1 MQVFARAAAESPN
14 IVMISRLH
22 LAVFVVLATLGC
34 ATAHGVAPATVSGV
48 VRDSAGVPQIG
59 VVVQLLRNDLS
70 VISSVYTN
78 DKGHF
83 TISTVYPGKY
93 AVKAVAASFL
103 PSMREGVRVRS
114 ATVVNLTLN
123 TLYEVMQWLPS
134 EPRGDHAQKDDWKWT
149 LRSAAN
155 RPLLRW
161 LEDGPLVVVSDGSGS
176 APKLKARLM
185 ATGQEGSFGEQGE
198 RFSATVED
206 TPSTSRE
213 LLARVDFDP
222 GSDAGVESML
232 GFRQDLGYAG
242 SVQSVAAVVF
252 QPEVGIGASD
262 AASEQP
268 SGLEEAGVLS
278 QEMMNFGDEF
288 AAEVGS
294 EQVLAR
300 FSSHSGRTLAAALP
314 HASLAWRQG
323 DAEVRYRM
331 ATVLPSVSDADEAEA
346 KSSLPR
352 LSTRNGKLA
361 MEHGLHQEIGW
372 ERKTDR
378 SRMAVMLFDD
388 QIDNPVLEATTH
400 FAPGEAAQA
409 MLLDR
414 SNGMLRA
421 AANDYSAAGLL
432 ASYGRN
438 LPGGSYLRVSYA
450 TGDALELSAQTPEK
464 RSPTLAEV
472 FAAAHPRRTQMYSI
486 SLSGTLDGSGTR
498 WRASYRWQPAE
509 TVTSVVPFAAEGEEP
524 YVNLHM
530 RQPIHLRASG
540 SGHVD
545 ALLDV
550 RNLLAEG
557 YRPFLLSDGSVVV
570 FAQDGRSIRAGLVFT
585 F

>member
-1 MQVFARAAAESPN
+1 
-14 IVMISRLH
+14 MISRLH
-22 LAVFVVLATLGC
+22 LVVFVVLATLGC
-34 ATAHGVAPATVSGV
+34 ATADAVAPATVSGV

-78 DKGHF
+78 DRGHF
-83 TISTVYPGKY
+83 TIPAVYPGKY
-93 AVKAVAASFL
+93 AIKAVAASFL

-114 ATVVNLTLN
+114 GTVVNLTLN

-134 EPRGDHAQKDDWKWT
+134 EPRGDHAQEDDWKWT

-161 LEDGPLVVVSDGSGS
+161 LEDGPLVVVSDGTGS
-176 APKLKARLM
+176 TPKLKARLM

-262 AASEQP
+262 VASEQP

-278 QEMMNFGDEF
+278 QETMNFGDEF

-300 FSSHSGRTLAAALP
+300 FSAHSGGTMAKALP
-314 HASLAWRQG
+314 HASLAWWQG
-323 DAEVRYRM
+323 VTEVRYRM
-331 ATVLPSVSDADEAEA
+331 ATVLPSVPDADETEA
-346 KSSLPR
+346 KSWLPR

-372 ERKTDR
+372 ERNTDR
-378 SRMAVMLFDD
+378 SRMAVLLFND
-388 QIDNPVLEATTH
+388 QIDSPVLEATGH
-400 FAPGEAAQA
+400 FAPGEAAQE

-421 AANDYSAAGLL
+421 AADDYSAAGLL
-432 ASYGRN
+432 ASYGRS

-450 TGDALELSAQTPEK
+450 TGDALELSAQAPEHS
-464 RSPTLAEV
+464 SPTLAEI
-472 FAAAHPRRTQMYSI
+472 FAAAHPRRAQMYSI
-486 SLSGTLDGSGTR
+486 SLSGTLDGSSTR

-509 TVTSVVPFAAEGEEP
+509 TVTSVAPFAAEDNEP
-524 YVNLHM
+524 YLNLHM

-540 SGHVD
+540 SGHMD

-550 RNLLAEG
+550 RNLLEEG